1 MDFDAQES
9 GSRAS
14 LIYRVATLRFES
26 DGIYR
31 EPMRLGEGEV
41 PADLLARLGVER
53 SEARYSEEV
62 RPHPLQEAV

>member
-1 MDFDAQES
+1 MTTT
-9 GSRAS
+9 
-14 LIYRVATLRFES
+14 ATHYAKWCES